1 MSRSPAASPEHR
13 DNPLRKIAGLSG
25 DDSDLVLIHERMRL
39 SIVSVLAVNDTLT
52 FSELKELLDITDGNL
67 SVHARKLEDGGLI
80 ACTKSF
86 VDRVPRSEYRIT
98 AKGKRALQRYL
109 DHMESLI
116 KTVRRS
122 S

>member
-1 MSRSPAASPEHR
+1 MTRSQAAREHR
-13 DNPLRKIAGLSG
+13 DDRLRKISGLDN
-25 DDSDLVLIHERMRL
+25 DDADIVLIHERMRL
-39 SIVSVLAVNDTLT
+39 SIVSVLAVNDKLT
-52 FSELKELLDITDGNL
+52 FSELKDLLDITDGNL
-67 SVHARKLEDGGLI
+67 SVHARKLEEGGLV
-80 ACTKSF
+80 ACAKTF

-98 AKGKRALQRYL
+98 AKGKKALQRYL